1 MYIEVRNAGFIN
13 KGAELM
19 LHAVIQQ
26 VRNRIPSAKLVMAPG
41 GRSDNRPYYKRARLG
56 SYQKASFSVGS
67 IQMGGFVAA
76 VPERLREMYGVV
88 LDRDIDVVLD
98 IAGYSYNDRSGNA
111 SLLELAKSSRRWKR
125 RGTKTVLLP
134 QAFGPFSSSKS
145 QNLINEIAN
154 NFDLIYV
161 RDEVSYALLTEV
173 TGPLDKIKC
182 APDFTN
188 LVAGQPPQNLLGGA
202 CKICLIPNYRMI
214 DSTPASESAQYMV
227 FMELVLKEI
236 LSQGIDPFFLVH
248 EGADDLG
255 ICEALCSSVAR
266 VPIVVEDDPLK
277 IKGIIGSCDGV
288 IGSRYHGLVSALSQG
303 VPALATGWTH
313 KYQALFEDYNF
324 EAGILSTEM
333 DASDIKKAI
342 ALISS
347 ENTRKSI
354 SSNLVE
360 RSDVMCR
367 QVESMWD
374 EVFGLI
380 GS

>member
-1 MYIEVRNAGFIN
+1 
-13 KGAELM
+13 
-19 LHAVIQQ
+19 
-26 VRNRIPSAKLVMAPG
+26 
-41 GRSDNRPYYKRARLG
+41 
-56 SYQKASFSVGS
+56 
-67 IQMGGFVAA
+67 
-76 VPERLREMYGVV
+76 
-88 LDRDIDVVLD
+88 
-98 IAGYSYNDRSGNA
+98 
-111 SLLELAKSSRRWKR
+111 
-125 RGTKTVLLP
+125 
-134 QAFGPFSSSKS
+134 
-145 QNLINEIAN
+145 
-154 NFDLIYV
+154 
-161 RDEVSYALLTEV
+161 
-173 TGPLDKIKC
+173 
-182 APDFTN
+182 
-188 LVAGQPPQNLLGGA
+188 
-202 CKICLIPNYRMI
+202 
-214 DSTPASESAQYMV
+214 MV

-303 VPALATGWTH
+303 VPALAPGWTH